1 MTSDA
6 VSRKVFS
13 PHYQR
18 AIAIS
23 DQRLIW
29 PVAYLS
35 NTGHHDIGTQQM
47 NEQTVSYVGRIKG
60 LCENLL

>member
-6 VSRKVFS
+6 ASRKVFS
-13 PHYQR
+13 PQYQR

-35 NTGHHDIGTQQM
+35 NTGYHDTGTQQM
-47 NEQTVSYVGRIKG
+47 NERMVSYVGRIKG